1 MALLEVKNLCMTYRT
16 RDKEMEVLR
25 DVNISVEEGEF
36 VSILG
41 PSGCGKTTALRTIG
55 GLVTRSGGSI
65 RIAGKEIAGPGKD
78 RGFVF
83 QQDGLYPWL
92 TVIENVA
99 FGLKI
104 RGLPKQERHRQGQKF
119 IDLVGLTGFENYYPY
134 EISGGMRQRTNLA
147 RALVTD
153 PAILLMDE
161 PFAALDAQ
169 NREIMQLELLRI
181 AEQTAKTVLL
191 VTHQI
196 DEAIYL
202 SKRVIVMSSRPGRIK
217 AVVPIEFPW
226 PRPLEIK
233 RDPRFVAY
241 VGDLWE
247 LIKEDVTRELLHVRP
262 DRSGTD

>member
-1 MALLEVKNLCMTYRT
+1 MALLEVRNLCMRFGAA
-16 RDKEMEVLR
+16 DKEVEVLK
-25 DVNISVEEGEF
+25 DLDFSVEEGEF

-41 PSGCGKTTALRTIG
+41 PSGCGKTTSLRMIG
-55 GLVTRSGGSI
+55 GLVPYEQGSI
-65 RIAGKEIAGPGKD
+65 KIGGQEVVGPGKD

-92 TVIENVA
+92 TVLENIV
-99 FGLKI
+99 FGLTI
-104 RGLPKQERHRQGQKF
+104 RGVAKAEREAVGRRYV
-119 IDLVGLTGFENYYPY
+119 DLVGLSGFEKYFPY

-147 RALVTD
+147 RALVID

-169 NREIMQLELLRI
+169 NREIMQHELLRI
-181 AEQTAKTVLL
+181 CQQTGKTVLL

-202 SKRVIVMSSRPGRIK
+202 SKRVIVMSSRPGQVRKVI
-217 AVVPIEFPW
+217 PIEFPW

-233 RDPRFVAY
+233 RDPKFIQY
-241 VGDLWE
+241 TGELWDLIEGDV
-247 LIKEDVTRELLHVRP
+247 KREQMQVSS
-262 DRSGTD
+262 RS

>member
-1 MALLEVKNLCMTYRT
+1 MALLEVRNLCMTFGAA
-16 RDKEMEVLR
+16 DKQVEVLQ
-25 DVNISVEEGEF
+25 DVNFDVEEGEF

-41 PSGCGKTTALRTIG
+41 PSGCGKTTSLRMIG
-55 GLVTRSGGSI
+55 GLVPHEQGSI
-65 RIAGKEIAGPGKD
+65 RIAGSEVLGPGKD

-92 TVIENVA
+92 TVMENVG
-99 FGLKI
+99 FGLRI
-104 RGLPKQERHRQGQKF
+104 RGAARAERQAAGQRF
-119 IDLVGLTGFENYYPY
+119 IDLVGLSGFEKYFPY

-147 RALVTD
+147 RALVID

-169 NREIMQLELLRI
+169 NREIMQQELLRI
-181 AEQTAKTVLL
+181 CTQTGKTVLL

-202 SKRVIVMSSRPGRIK
+202 SKRVIVMSARPGRVK
-217 AVVPIEFPW
+217 TVVPIEFPW

-233 RDPRFVAY
+233 RDPRFIEY
-241 VGDLWE
+241 MGILWE
-247 LIKEDVTRELLHVRP
+247 LIEADVKRGQLQVSSRP
-262 DRSGTD
+262 